1 MEFARSTMDLQG
13 VGLFEKDAF
22 GSIMCS
28 WSYPSLPEGFE
39 SVLQSRSLLDDDSA
53 LPTGAPRFVWS
64 RFKSLWHYSMI
75 ADADPKVDGKVECFS
90 ISVLSGNF
98 NPEKFGALL
107 QLWCAQYTAT
117 GTPTSILEGYLK
129 AFTTAQFACPAGSW
143 AAASFGDNR
152 ALISGCSLRDV
163 LRSFGPQAVLL
174 WNAMLLKKRIVV
186 FCDVLPELLAFVRA
200 MPQLVWHRQRW
211 QILRPFVAASKA
223 QLDELGAAGVYV
235 AGFTEKA
242 VRSGEQYYDVFV
254 DLPERRVAVAAHAKA
269 GLAMGEF
276 HKGLAEHMLAL
287 ANADGA
293 TDQAVIK
300 GVALKT
306 KELLDNL
313 RGMCTATAAASDGSG
328 GARNVV
334 TREILAARK
343 MPASMER
350 FLFDVAL
357 AEDMA

>member
-1 MEFARSTMDLQG
+1 MDLQG
-13 VGLFEKDAF
+13 VGVFEKDAF

-39 SVLQSRSLLDDDSA
+39 PVLQQRSLLEDDSA

-64 RFKSLWHYSMI
+64 RFKNLWHYSMI

-90 ISVLSGNF
+90 IAVLSSNF
-98 NPEKFGALL
+98 NPEKFGGLL
-107 QLWCAQYTAT
+107 HLWCAQFAAT
-117 GTPTSILEGYLK
+117 GSPTSVLEGYLK
-129 AFTTAQFACPAGSW
+129 AFTTGQFACPAGTW
-143 AAASFGDNR
+143 TAASYGDNR
-152 ALISGCSLRDV
+152 ALIAGCSLRDV
-163 LRSFGPQAVLL
+163 VRSLGPQTVLL
-174 WNAMLLKKRIVV
+174 WHAMLLKKRIVV

-211 QILRPFVAASKA
+211 QILRPFVGANKA
-223 QLDELGAAGVYV
+223 QLEELGAAGVYV

-254 DLPERRVAVAAHAKA
+254 DLPERRVAVATHAKV

-276 HKGLAEHMLAL
+276 HKGFAEHMLAL
-287 ANADGA
+287 ANAEGA
-293 TDQAVIK
+293 TDQSVIN

-313 RGMCTATAAASDGSG
+313 KAMATATAEASDGSG
-328 GARNVV
+328 AQRNVV
-334 TREILAARK
+334 TRELLAARK
-343 MPASMER
+343 MPKFMER
-350 FLFDVAL
+350 FLYDVAQ
-357 AEDMA
+357 AEDMAT